1 MYRFFITFPIPVDI
15 NHTNDVDVNNALA
28 CPMPASLRPKNI
40 ASVLKVTVVIL
51 KGHGLLLFFVMQH
64 FFFSFFHKGS
74 RFMALS
80 NTFRIDHDRVGFIF
94 NVFLTKTTLT
104 THLLYIFLKYM
115 TSFWSLILF
124 FFIDG
129 FFIFRLES
137 VFFIFRLE
145 TPMAKTARV
154 PAP

>member
-1 MYRFFITFPIPVDI
+1 
-15 NHTNDVDVNNALA
+15 
-28 CPMPASLRPKNI
+28 
-40 ASVLKVTVVIL
+40 
-51 KGHGLLLFFVMQH
+51 
-64 FFFSFFHKGS
+64 
-74 RFMALS
+74 MALS

-137 VFFIFRLE
+137 VFLFLGWKRQWQRQQGYQHHKQKYHLTVLQTVLE
-145 TPMAKTARV
+145 TVLAALLAAV
-154 PAP
+154 L